1 MATKSVRRSISMT
14 PEMRDLLAQ
23 IAAKYGREVSEND
36 IIRDAI
42 RHYLDQ
48 QADVVG
54 SRRHFQRSLQA
65 RLDRLESTLTF
76 QMLMLTFLMATVLG
90 MRATKPSMR
99 RWRLHGATAMRCSS
113 RSSCARQQGIHEQT
127 DHHPGLGVQGHKRRT
142 RHGAT
147 GLESHPQVLAIQG

>member
-23 IAAKYGREVSEND
+23 IAAKQGREVSEND
-36 IIRDAI
+36 IILDAI

-48 QADVVG
+48 QADVIG

-76 QMLMLTFLMATVLG
+76 QMLMLTFLLATVLG
-90 MRATKPSMR
+90 DESDEA
-99 RWRLHGATAMRCSS
+99 
-113 RSSCARQQGIHEQT
+113 IHEAMAAALR
-127 DHHPGLGVQGHKRRT
+127 DGD
-142 RHGAT
+142 
-147 GLESHPQVLAIQG
+147 VLLQQIAVLRAEN

>member
-1 MATKSVRRSISMT
+1 MATKTVRRSISMT

-23 IAAKYGREVSEND
+23 IAAKCGREVSESD

-48 QADVVG
+48 QADVAG

-76 QMLMLTFLMATVLG
+76 QMLMLTFLLATVLG
-90 MRATKPSMR
+90 DESGEA
-99 RWRLHGATAMRCSS
+99 
-113 RSSCARQQGIHEQT
+113 IHEAMAAALRDGEALIKQIAALRE
-127 DHHPGLGVQGHKRRT
+127 PKQN
-142 RHGAT
+142 
-147 GLESHPQVLAIQG
+147 P

>member
-1 MATKSVRRSISMT
+1 MATKTVRRSISMT

-23 IAAKYGREVSEND
+23 ITAKHGRDVTEND

-76 QMLMLTFLMATVLG
+76 QMLMLTYLIATVLG
-90 MRATKPSMR
+90 DESGEA
-99 RWRLHGATAMRCSS
+99 
-113 RSSCARQQGIHEQT
+113 IHEAMSAA
-127 DHHPGLGVQGHKRRT
+127 RRDGDALLKQIT
-142 RHGAT
+142 ALRPPT
-147 GLESHPQVLAIQG
+147 GDA

>member
-14 PEMRDLLAQ
+14 PEMRDLLGQ
-23 IAAKYGREVSEND
+23 IAAKQGRDISEND

-76 QMLMLTFLMATVLG
+76 QMLMLTFLLATVLG
-90 MRATKPSMR
+90 DESDDA
-99 RWRLHGATAMRCSS
+99 
-113 RSSCARQQGIHEQT
+113 IHEAMAAALRDGEALLQ
-127 DHHPGLGVQGHKRRT
+127 QI
-142 RHGAT
+142 AT
-147 GLESHPQVLAIQG
+147 LRAPKADP

>member
-1 MATKSVRRSISMT
+1 MATKTVRRSISMT

-23 IAAKYGREVSEND
+23 IAAKHGRDVTEND
-36 IIRDAI
+36 LIRDAI

-48 QADVVG
+48 QSDVVG

-90 MRATKPSMR
+90 DESGEAIDEAMASAARDGEALLKQIAALRPPKG
-99 RWRLHGATAMRCSS
+99 GA
-113 RSSCARQQGIHEQT
+113 
-127 DHHPGLGVQGHKRRT
+127 
-142 RHGAT
+142 
-147 GLESHPQVLAIQG
+147 

>member
-1 MATKSVRRSISMT
+1 MATKTVRRSISMT

-23 IAAKYGREVSEND
+23 IAAKHGREVSEND

-65 RLDRLESTLTF
+65 RLDRLENTLTF

-90 MRATKPSMR
+90 DE
-99 RWRLHGATAMRCSS
+99 SS
-113 RSSCARQQGIHEQT
+113 EAIHEAMAAALHDGDALLKQIAALRSPKADT
-127 DHHPGLGVQGHKRRT
+127 
-142 RHGAT
+142 
-147 GLESHPQVLAIQG
+147 

>member
-1 MATKSVRRSISMT
+1 MATKTFRRSISMT
-14 PEMRDLLAQ
+14 PEMRELLAQ
-23 IAAKYGREVSEND
+23 ITAKRGRDVTEND

-76 QMLMLTFLMATVLG
+76 QMLILTFLMATVLG
-90 MRATKPSMR
+90 
-99 RWRLHGATAMRCSS
+99 
-113 RSSCARQQGIHEQT
+113 
-127 DHHPGLGVQGHKRRT
+127 D
-142 RHGAT
+142 
-147 GLESHPQVLAIQG
+147 ESNEAIQEAVAAARRSGDGLLKQIAALRAPTGDT

>member
-23 IAAKYGREVSEND
+23 IAAKRGREVSEND

-42 RHYLDQ
+42 RQYLDQ

-65 RLDRLESTLTF
+65 RLDRLENTLTF
-76 QMLMLTFLMATVLG
+76 QMLMLTYLLATVLG
-90 MRATKPSMR
+90 DESDEA
-99 RWRLHGATAMRCSS
+99 
-113 RSSCARQQGIHEQT
+113 IHEAMAAA
-127 DHHPGLGVQGHKRRT
+127 RRNGEALLKQIAELRPPKGNT
-142 RHGAT
+142 
-147 GLESHPQVLAIQG
+147 